1 MRKNLFFLLLLSVCC
16 FGIKAQTV
24 PTPDHV
30 VVVIYENHAYE
41 QIIGSVDAPYIN
53 SLANDPYAALFT
65 QSYGVTHPS
74 QPNYMYLFSGD
85 NQNVILDFTP
95 LSFLL
100 PFSTPNLGAELLQ
113 NGHTF
118 AGYSEELPYTGYTGD
133 SVSGYRRKHSPW
145 INWQDGTTNGIPAA
159 LNLPLDSFPTDYN
172 NLPDV
177 SFVIPTLDNDM
188 HDGSIA
194 VGDAWLQT
202 HLDAYAQWC
211 KTHNSLLIFTY
222 DEDDDF
228 HNNRITTI
236 FLGQMVKAGQY
247 SETIDHNNV
256 LHVIEDMYNLP
267 HAGNSNGAATIN
279 DCWLYNPVAAIQS
292 NTTTICQ
299 GQTIQFT
306 DNSTQQ
312 PDSWTWLFPG
322 GNPVVSHSQNP
333 VVTYNSAGTYS
344 VSLMATNHVGSGVL
358 GLTNYVTVTPGP
370 AISINSN
377 AQSICY
383 GDTVSVSVSGANSYQ
398 WQSLPGMVTNSGS
411 SITAVPQSSAVYSV
425 VGSDGTCISDTAH
438 ISIQVNGPYN
448 TALNAAICNGDSY
461 PFKGQNLTA
470 AGTYKDTLTS
480 AYGCDSLITL
490 QLQVNQHTLN
500 LINGTTCPGVPY
512 FFHGQN
518 LTTAGTYHDTLTA
531 QTGCDSLI
539 ILLLTA
545 NAGPAVS
552 WPGADT
558 LYTNG
563 SPINL
568 NGGIPAGG
576 IYSGS
581 GVSNNVFYTDTLS
594 AGTYS
599 INYTYTDSLGCQ
611 GTAYKTVMMLPNG
624 ISRLKQQFIELYP
637 DPATDWVNVVLPAG
651 ENFKITLTDL
661 AGNQLPLTLTAQ
673 KNTYTLN
680 VAGLPAGVYVVNCQS
695 STQAFTGRFIKQ

>member
-228 HNNRITTI
+228 HNNRITTL

-279 DCWLYNPVAAIQS
+279 DCWLYNPVVAIQS

-312 PDSWTWLFPG
+312 PNNWTWLFPG

-370 AISINSN
+370 TISINSS

-383 GDTVSVSVSGANSYQ
+383 GDTVSISVSGANSYQ
-398 WQSLPGMVTNSGS
+398 WQPAGGIITNTGN
-411 SITAVPQSSAVYSV
+411 SITAAPAASTVYRV
-425 VGSDGTCISDTAH
+425 VGTSGNCISDTLSVAV
-438 ISIQVNGPYN
+438 QVNGPYN

-461 PFKGQNLTA
+461 SFKGQNLTTG
-470 AGTYKDTLTS
+470 GTYRDTLTS
-480 AYGCDSLITL
+480 AFGCDSFITL
-490 QLQVNQHTLN
+490 ALTVNQPT
-500 LINGTTCPGVPY
+500 INIVNGVTCPGNPY
-512 FFHGQN
+512 IFKGQS
-518 LTTAGTYHDTLTA
+518 LTASGTYHDTLTA

-558 LYTNG
+558 LYTTG

-568 NGGIPAGG
+568 NGGVPAGG

-581 GVSNNVFYTDTLS
+581 GVSNNIFYTDTLS

-611 GTAYKTVMMLPNG
+611 GTASKTIVLLPNSIG
-624 ISRLKQQFIELYP
+624 DVAGTAITLYP
-637 DPATDWVNVVLPAG
+637 DPATDWVNIALPPA
-651 ENFKITLTDL
+651 ENYKITLSDL
-661 AGNQLPLTLTAQ
+661 PGNLIPVETSMQ
-673 KNTYTLN
+673 KNRYTIN
-680 VAGLPAGVYVVNCQS
+680 VAGLPAGVYIVNCQS
-695 STQAFTGRFIKQ
+695 SSQTFTGRFIKQ